1 MLRFAILLAVAMT
14 AAFAA
19 RDALTAPAPF
29 NVYSGLLAGVLV
41 IAFLAIVFVRKR
53 A

>member
-1 MLRFAILLAVAMT
+1 MPRFAILLAIAMP

-19 RDALTAPAPF
+19 RDALTGPAPF
-29 NVYSGLLAGVLV
+29 NVYSGMLSVALV
-41 IAFLAIVFVRKR
+41 IVFLAIALLRKS